1 MQIVEAARLS
11 RTVLEALQQVIVGKE
26 QVLKH
31 LLLGLYSGGNILIED
46 FPGLAKTLTARL
58 LAQVTGLDFKR
69 IQFTPDLLPG
79 DITGGLIYNQK
90 QGEFEF
96 RPGPLFTN
104 LVLADE
110 VNRAPPKTQ
119 AALLEVMQERQVT
132 IEGTTYSVPQP
143 FVVLATQNPIELE
156 GTYPLPEAQ
165 LDRFIMRLRVGYPN
179 LEEERQIL
187 ARRGARRQ
195 ERIDLRPVL
204 NAEQLLA
211 IQAAVEHV
219 HASEPIERYIVS
231 LTTAT
236 RQHAHVQIGASP
248 RGSLALYQLARAHAM
263 GQERDFV
270 LPDDVKAMTPA
281 ALAHRLLLKPE
292 LWVRGIQAEHVIR
305 DILERTP
312 IPKVDV

>member
-1 MQIVEAARLS
+1 MQIAEAAILS
-11 RTVLEALQQVIVGKE
+11 QTLLTTLQGVIVGKE
-26 QVLKH
+26 EVLQH

-58 LAQVTGLDFKR
+58 VAQATGLEFKR

-79 DITGGLIYNQK
+79 DITGGLMYNQRR
-90 QGEFEF
+90 GEFEF

-132 IEGTTYSVPQP
+132 VEGTTHAVPLP

-165 LDRFIMRLRVGYPN
+165 LDRFIMRLRMGYP
-179 LEEERQIL
+179 EAEDERQL
-187 ARRGARRQ
+187 LVQRGARRQ
-195 ERIDLRPVL
+195 EKIDLPAVI

-211 IQAAVEHV
+211 IQAAVEQV
-219 HASEPIERYIVS
+219 HTSEAVERYIVS
-231 LTTAT
+231 LSIAT
-236 RQHAHVQIGASP
+236 RQHPQVQVGVSP
-248 RGSLALYQLARAHAM
+248 RGSLALYQLARARAM
-263 GQERDFV
+263 VQQRDFV
-270 LPDDVKAMTPA
+270 LPDDVKAMA
-281 ALAHRLLLKPE
+281 VVALAHRLLLKPE
-292 LWVRGIQAEHVIR
+292 LWVRGIQAEQVMR
-305 DILERTP
+305 DILQRTP
-312 IPKVDV
+312 VPKVDE

>member
-1 MQIVEAARLS
+1 MQIAEAAKLS
-11 RTVLEALQQVIVGKE
+11 RTVLDTLQQVIVGKE
-26 QVLKH
+26 QVLQH

-79 DITGGLIYNQK
+79 DITGGVIYNQK
-90 QGEFEF
+90 RGEFEF

-132 IEGTTYSVPQP
+132 IEGTTYAVPQP

-165 LDRFIMRLRVGYPN
+165 LDRFIMRLRMGYPN
-179 LEEERQIL
+179 PEEERQIL
-187 ARRGARRQ
+187 ARRGARQQ

-204 NAEQLLA
+204 TIEQLLH
-211 IQAAVEHV
+211 IQATVEQV
-219 HASEPIERYIVS
+219 HTSEPVERYIVS

-263 GQERDFV
+263 VQKRDFV
-270 LPDDVKAMTPA
+270 LPDDVKAMAPA

-292 LWVRGIQAEHVIR
+292 LWMRGVQAEHVIR